1 VGCATSSDNLGCR
14 TGYLFIQ
21 LRRGVEPGL
30 RGVHVNMYL
39 PGFLFKSSKSFVLFL
54 GTLEGL
60 TVLLCYSNV
69 IS

>member
-39 PGFLFKSSKSFVLFL
+39 PGFLFKSSKSFVLHVFRNL
-54 GTLEGL
+54 RRTYPG
-60 TVLLCYSNV
+60 TVLLWL
-69 IS
+69 